1 MTSQKN
7 LMMITLSVRIETG
20 KEPSALELLHY
31 LAVMAVA
38 EIRKRQLVL
47 RC

>member
-20 KEPSALELLHY
+20 KEPSTLELLHY
-31 LAVMAVA
+31 LAVMAA
-38 EIRKRQLVL
+38 LL
-47 RC
+47 RFANIN